1 MNWITEEAQRADPRK
16 DRVVLEDPAAVKEL
30 DELLIEKY
38 YPPIRRALQD
48 TGYTYSSID
57 DDAIPIRSASGGG
70 SQLERCLTF
79 MLFDELGGAILRG
92 WITRSRAGYMFGRE
106 FFLGL
111 PSTTEPSF
119 LFRIMAE
126 EAFAGM
132 MPSLTIETLGTH
144 PERDTYY
151 CIKLESAAGILGGP
165 WTLDQAAIG
174 NVEQT
179 IRTSIEMYESTID
192 GFETMADVE
201 KFIELART
209 CFEAS

>member
-1 MNWITEEAQRADPRK
+1 MNWIVEAAQSVDPRK
-16 DRVVLEDPAAVKEL
+16 DRVILENPATVKEL

-48 TGYTYSSID
+48 TGYAYSSID
-57 DDAIPIRSASGGG
+57 DDAIPIESRWSGPELG
-70 SQLERCLTF
+70 RCLTF

-92 WITRSRAGYMFGRE
+92 WLTRSRTGYMFGRE

-111 PSTTEPSF
+111 PATTEPSF

-132 MPSLTIETLGTH
+132 MPSLTIETFGTH

-151 CIKLESAAGILGGP
+151 CIKLESAAGISGGP

-174 NVEQT
+174 NIEQT

-192 GFETMADVE
+192 GFEAMADVE
-201 KFIELART
+201 EFIELARQ